1 MSTLQVL
8 PVSLAGCP
16 LLQTPDAFV
25 GLATLPGPVMYQ
37 ILGFLDFLERSLCC
51 SVASVWKQC
60 CVGVDQHIPLL
71 RVTADSILLKKHSP
85 CLSRLS
91 SLRTLEISGV
101 AEDKLV
107 IRLAELLESLTSL
120 VCVGSPRLTDAGLVG
135 LSKALEPHSSALR
148 EVDLTFCHNTTYGAT
163 LRLRKELPLLELVR
177 RQPRCFDGRFVTPF
191 GGSTVEAHTYYADA
205 SFTFTR
211 QSQSRGYV
219 RFLTQH
225 ENGFY
230 TDSLQ
235 YSNFGEQHGL
245 PAFCKYL
252 YRPGVALR
260 QCADLEEPGPHGSIR
275 NVLVAQALSGFRAPG
290 EWPPVPDEGVPL
302 GESVFITAGGVP
314 LPRGLGMEEAR
325 DRGATGMVSR
335 MEVIPLEAS
344 MPPLDGPLVKE
355 IEAFQQEMT
364 AWASHYAPETLE
376 RMEAQLHRAFGGTFA
391 GPDNGPE

>member
-1 MSTLQVL
+1 MATLAVL
-8 PVSLAGCP
+8 PVSLGCP
-16 LLQTPDAFV
+16 PLQRPDAIV
-25 GLATLPGPVMYQ
+25 GLAALPGSFMYQ
-37 ILGFLDFLERSLCC
+37 IQGFLDFPERSLSC
-51 SVASVWKQC
+51 SVASAWKQSC
-60 CVGVDQHIPLL
+60 AGVDQRVSAL
-71 RVTADSILLKKHSP
+71 RVTADSVLLKKHSL
-85 CLSRLS
+85 CLSRLR
-91 SLRTLEISGV
+91 SLRVLEISGV
-101 AEDKLV
+101 AEDRLV
-107 IRLAELLESLTSL
+107 IRLAELLQSLSSL
-120 VCVGSPRLTDAGLVG
+120 VCVGSPQLTDAGLMG
-135 LSKALEPHSSALR
+135 LSQVLGPGSALR
-148 EVDLTFCHNTTYGAT
+148 EVDLTFCQNTTYGAT
-163 LRLRKELPLLELVR
+163 IRLRKELPCLELVR

-205 SFTFTR
+205 SFSFTR
-211 QSQSRGYV
+211 HSQSRGYV

-260 QCADLEEPGPHGSIR
+260 QCANLEQPGPHGSIR
-275 NVLVAQALSGFRAPG
+275 NVLVAQALSGFRAPE
-290 EWPPVPDEGVPL
+290 EWPPVPDDGVPL
-302 GESVFITAGGVP
+302 GESVFVTAGGLP

-344 MPPLDGPLVKE
+344 MPPLDGPLVNE
-355 IEAFQQEMT
+355 IEEFQREMT

-376 RMEAQLHRAFGGTFA
+376 RMEAQLHRAFGGTF
-391 GPDNGPE
+391 GPE